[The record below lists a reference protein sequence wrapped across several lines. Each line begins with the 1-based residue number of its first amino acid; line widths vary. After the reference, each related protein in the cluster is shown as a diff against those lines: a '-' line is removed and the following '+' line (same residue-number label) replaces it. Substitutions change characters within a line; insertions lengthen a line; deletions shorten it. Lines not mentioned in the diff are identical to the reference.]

1 MPTSPSLS
9 SVQLPR
15 KPVDDVIAAC
25 TEIVLTKKYS
35 LHPFV
40 SQLAEL
46 RPDKTALGRWALQK
60 YHQVRLQNAI
70 FSIIHAK
77 TALRDVRQF
86 MIEQLVAEET
96 TFTCGSDAHYNL
108 MGRFAV
114 ACGVDPDTLLQSHAS
129 EAVETYVNTLLSIM
143 REEHFTV
150 GLLTIYAIESQS
162 SESVGKLMT
171 VLRREYDFSL
181 ADLEWFAVHAD
192 EDDDHADEGLRL
204 VKRYADLSDDFDV
217 RAVHA
222 VNRICEAWLKLHDFY
237 AATLRQTAN

>member
-1 MPTSPSLS
+1 MLTSAPLTPAHA
-9 SVQLPR
+9 PR
-15 KPVDDVIAAC
+15 TPVDDVVAAC
-25 TEIVLTKKYS
+25 NEIVRTRKYS

-46 RPDKTALGRWALQK
+46 RPDKPALGRWALQK

-77 TALRDVRQF
+77 TALRDVRHF

-96 TFTCGSDAHYNL
+96 GFTCGSDTHYNL
-108 MGRFAV
+108 MGRFAI
-114 ACGVDPDTLLQSHAS
+114 ACGVAPDALTDSVPAGP
-129 EAVETYVNTLLSIM
+129 VETYVDTLLDIM

-150 GLLTIYAIESQS
+150 GLLAIYAIESQS
-162 SESVGKLMT
+162 SESVGKLMST
-171 VLRREYDFSL
+171 LKRLYDFSA

-204 VKRYADLSDDFDV
+204 VKRYAALSDDFAE
-217 RAVHA
+217 RAVHS
-222 VNRICEAWLKLHDFY
+222 VSRICDEWLKLHDFY
-237 AATLRQTAN
+237 AGTLRQSAN